1 MIVERRIFFTRNQQD
16 DETIDVYIPQLRNL
30 SSTCKFG
37 DVKEGLILYKLVDG
51 IQSNKN
57 RDTLLRKGADLT
69 LKKAIDVCRGDETT
83 NYEMKVITQEIDL
96 DAVKRNRRR
105 TNNDIREKMQHT
117 ARAAISTTRNNQK
130 KCKYCGKQHLPK
142 QSPAF
147 DHTFKKC
154 GKKNHWANCC
164 DARIIGENQT
174 TEEYVIEV
182 VTNEVGKK
190 TMKAKVQNEMKKI
203 RNKEE
208 QASKK
213 IKKNKQQLDDDG
225 SVEKNKQK
233 LYEKQST
240 KSNKLIAW
248 QEVMMCRKRKQ
259 RR

>member
-1 MIVERRIFFTRNQQD
+1 
-16 DETIDVYIPQLRNL
+16 
-30 SSTCKFG
+30 
-37 DVKEGLILYKLVDG
+37 
-51 IQSNKN
+51 
-57 RDTLLRKGADLT
+57 
-69 LKKAIDVCRGDETT
+69 
-83 NYEMKVITQEIDL
+83 MKIIKQVIDL

-105 TNNDIREKMQHT
+105 TNNDNRRKMQHT
-117 ARAAISTTRNNQK
+117 ARAATSTTRNNQK

-154 GKKNHWANCC
+154 GKKNHWTNCC
-164 DARIIGENQT
+164 NARIVGENQT
-174 TEEYVIEV
+174 TGDYVTEA
-182 VTNEVGKK
+182 VTNEVEKK

-213 IKKNKQQLDDDG
+213 LKKNKQQLDYDG
-225 SVEKNKQK
+225 SMEKNKEK
-233 LYEKQST
+233 LYEQQST
-240 KSNKLIAW
+240 KSNKLIVW